1 MKKGN
6 PEIEELLNSNTPKY
20 SQSFMV
26 AGGVTMHCI
35 GKRIFVSG
43 NQDKYAYEK
52 MLWFYEEDIKF
63 LKSKCKEDIIF
74 QQDGA
79 PNHTSDVAMKFI

>member
-1 MKKGN
+1 
-6 PEIEELLNSNTPKY
+6 
-20 SQSFMV
+20 MV
-26 AGGVTMHCI
+26 AGGVTMRGI
-35 GKRIFVSG
+35 GKLIFVSG

-52 MLWFYEEDIKF
+52 MLRFYEEDIKF

-79 PNHTSDVAMKFI
+79 SNHTSDVAMKFIEDNF